1 MEVVKSRKRSFF
13 GKIVSSLGITRPH
26 ERGSNWPLINWG
38 PVFVEPESNV
48 SGESDGADTNTYQ
61 DCSKRI
67 ACSWFSANPVY
78 CLRSQY
84 IYQHSPPCLFCIP
97 GKEHLIEV
105 NEDIGL
111 YFNDCAAKDLRS
123 NSCWVSQQ
131 QFKMYSR
138 HLTRPKALRAW
149 QSLTKNM

>member
-1 MEVVKSRKRSFF
+1 MEALSWKPADF
-13 GKIVSSLGITRPH
+13 P
-26 ERGSNWPLINWG
+26 
-38 PVFVEPESNV
+38 
-48 SGESDGADTNTYQ
+48 GESDGADTNTYQ

-84 IYQHSPPCLFCIP
+84 IYKHSPPCLFCIP

-111 YFNDCAAKDLRS
+111 YFNDCAAKDFMREVERGFWYVYLS
-123 NSCWVSQQ
+123 T
-131 QFKMYSR
+131 YI
-138 HLTRPKALRAW
+138 T
-149 QSLTKNM
+149 